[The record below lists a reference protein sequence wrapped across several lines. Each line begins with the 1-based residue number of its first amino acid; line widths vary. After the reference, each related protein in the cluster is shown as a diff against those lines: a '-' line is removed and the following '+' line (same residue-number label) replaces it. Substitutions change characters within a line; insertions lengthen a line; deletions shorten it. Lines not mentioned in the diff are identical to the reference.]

1 MNLLSTIV
9 LLIILMDPFG
19 NLVVINALL
28 GNYHEKRRR
37 QIILR
42 ESGIAFLILV
52 LCSVIGTFL
61 LNILGLQQHTLRIS
75 GGIVLFIISLGMV
88 FPTKSVTKQES
99 LNDPVIVPIAMPLI
113 AGPSSIS
120 IVFLLA
126 HSESTSHVLT
136 AVTIA
141 SLITSAILWSSPFIF
156 RKLGKHGSVAVERL
170 TGMLLIMISV
180 QMLLDGFKDY
190 MHIP

>member
-19 NLVVINALL
+19 NLVIINALL
-28 GNYHEKRRR
+28 GNYNEKRRQR
-37 QIILR
+37 IILR

-52 LCSVIGTFL
+52 ICSVIGTML
-61 LNILGLQQHTLRIS
+61 LKVLGLQQHTLQIS
-75 GGIVLFIISLGMV
+75 GGIVLFIIALGMV
-88 FPTKSVTKQES
+88 FPTKSLTKQEN
-99 LNDPVIVPIAMPLI
+99 LTNPVIVPIAMPLI

-126 HSESTSHVLT
+126 HSESVSHVLT

-141 SLITSAILWSSPFIF
+141 SLVTSAILWFSPFIF
-156 RKLGKHGSVAVERL
+156 RKLGKHGSVALERL

-190 MHIP
+190 MHM